1 MRKPHVLMDI
11 NEVRKISNENS
22 IKSIM
27 EAVYKVIHKVAKTG
41 DFKKSITIPT
51 YIYDPENGIASTTED
66 INLKIV
72 ETLKEEGFVV
82 EDYQHPVCPSP
93 LIVSISWEHATK
105 GRALDAYKMS
115 MESNSRSIGEF
126 IDAINEAMVG
136 AASNGGF
143 SALMNLSTLN
153 VYQRGAVL
161 DKLVQAGYIYD
172 YPGEVAKK
180 EMVVRIRW

>member
-1 MRKPHVLMDI
+1 MRKLHVLMDI

-27 EAVYKVIHKVAKTG
+27 EAVYKVIDKVAKSG
-41 DFKKSITIPT
+41 EFKKSITIPA
-51 YIYDPENGIASTTED
+51 YIYDPENGIATTTED
-66 INLKIV
+66 INLQIV

-93 LIVSISWEHATK
+93 LIVSISWEHPTK
-105 GRALDAYKMS
+105 GRALDAYKTT

-136 AASNGGF
+136 AANNGGF
-143 SALMNLSTLN
+143 SVVMNMSDLN

-161 DKLVQAGYIYD
+161 DKLVEAGYIYD
-172 YPGEVAKK
+172 YPGTVSKK
-180 EMVVRIRW
+180 EMTVRIRW